1 MEFKRID
8 KETVKCII
16 TEDDMDEQGIKL
28 EDLFE
33 KKKEAMDFLH
43 DVMRK
48 AQEEVD
54 YRPTGSFTPM
64 QITVLPDHTISLTL
78 SENSSSSFA
87 DMLKTVTQ
95 QAGIKIPKNILEDLG
110 DCENEERLQRLNE
123 YLQSLKQ
130 LTSSMKN
137 ILDKGKN
144 NNNKNN
150 NNNNDK
156 ITIES
161 NASADARR
169 QLADQITN
177 SAKEKYN
184 DIRKPSDKALEDLE
198 RLKFTEYIFSF
209 ADIRTAISFC
219 AKAPMD
225 LKITSSLY
233 RDVRSGRYFLYL
245 ERGEEEAKRFAALFT
260 MAYEFGHFY
269 ASNPTVIAHIKET
282 YECLIGEDAL
292 SKLSTIA

>member
-43 DVMRK
+43 DIMRK

-95 QAGIKIPKNILEDLG
+95 QAGIKIPKNVLEDLG

-130 LTSSMKN
+130 LTSSVKD
-137 ILDKGKN
+137 ILDNTKKFTGKN
-144 NNNKNN
+144 DNKIP
-150 NNNNDK
+150 
-156 ITIES
+156 ITS
-161 NASADARR
+161 NPSADARR
-169 QLADQITN
+169 QLAEQITN
-177 SAKEKYN
+177 SAKERIEEAHKS
-184 DIRKPSDKALEDLE
+184 SDKSQEDLE
-198 RLKFTEYIFSF
+198 RLKFHEYIFSF
-209 ADIRTAISFC
+209 ADMRTAISFC
-219 AKAPMD
+219 AKAPTD
-225 LKITSSLY
+225 IAIKGSLY
-233 RDVRSGRYFLYL
+233 RDAKRGAYYLHL
-245 ERGEEEAKRFAALFT
+245 ERCSEDAKKFASLFT

-269 ASNPTVIAHIKET
+269 ASNPSVIAHIKET
-282 YECLIGEDAL
+282 YECIIKDDAI
-292 SKLSTIA
+292 SKLSSIALS